1 MNVFLST
8 LNDNHDDKNDILQN
22 KREQIDRATE
32 SQDKRKIEDDFNQNI
47 NIKKIKNRMINFT
60 LLKRELKRRKNAN
73 KQIIDR
79 IIRVLKRTN
88 EYEHEL
94 KKKKIRLI
102 EKIKKNIVIKR

>member
-1 MNVFLST
+1 
-8 LNDNHDDKNDILQN
+8 
-22 KREQIDRATE
+22 
-32 SQDKRKIEDDFNQNI
+32 
-47 NIKKIKNRMINFT
+47 MINFT
-60 LLKRELKRRKNAN
+60 LLKKKLKMRKYVN

-88 EYEHEL
+88 EYEHTL